1 MLNLILGVT
10 GVGKST
16 LFNYLNGVPMVV
28 VLGKNGKVVIDFEK
42 GYNGSAVIA
51 PIGHTFTS

>member
-28 VLGKNGKVVIDFEK
+28 VLGKNGKVVIDIEK